1 MLMPRSNAK
10 SIGEWSNP
18 SDEERARQNRLE
30 RRARRRASHADRPR
44 RIPHFPRPPENTIVR
59 PLPMEEDIISNPS
72 EEGGEYLGNYY
83 PHLSST
89 LDGSLHSL
97 LPAPSR
103 GASGQYTIYD
113 PNHTH
118 SRQGSSQFVYPN
130 NQASAQNQPSLN
142 PFAKPFVFGTAREP
156 SHQRLSSD
164 VTSPKMPTMGHN
176 RVSSIGK
183 PLNVAAPEFKP
194 GAFNF
199 RPPPGVPIMPAALPA
214 PAPVTTISP
223 SPSLDSRRLPEVEHS
238 HSPFKSQGR
247 EKRPRL
253 GSTTSLDEG
262 DSMMSFKFPA
272 NTDASVGIRHTPSSS
287 QGHKLNPSA
296 EPFMFTGFSEVA
308 ELPYGPADKENIP
321 PSLLPSNI
329 SGNPE
334 ETLKDETS
342 ERAENGDTQVEEIIL
357 PSIGKPK
364 RAPIPLDFKHPV
376 STNTVPA
383 GLFKALINNGDERS
397 RRTVRSRMSS
407 REIFDHSRLPSM
419 DDVDVHNISRS
430 RSRLVTDPGL
440 RQPTL
445 DDDVFGSNTSH
456 FRRRSSFTDI
466 VRPIR
471 PLSGSEDGSHSGKSA
486 MSFTGRLDNQHHE
499 RKFEIMLEERLST
512 LLRDLLR
519 DSVDQHSTTQTMIS
533 EVQSLFRTQLREST
547 MRSLEDSQMD
557 ARGELDVQLFKDVVQ
572 NGNKE
577 LIKSIGDE
585 LQALQQG
592 MWQAQ
597 KNTDSSTIMSI
608 VEQVGTRTIDATI
621 EAISEL
627 FARQEAIAHVA
638 PTRERDAM
646 TDKLMA
652 MLTPVIASIRQEP
665 IDYEFLTSQLTQAV
679 KPHISQLIDL
689 ASDKRET
696 AGLIVDRI
704 IPLLPESNID
714 IDAMTLQLIAEI
726 RRAIAPIDA
735 FEIKEQV
742 ADLVVERLDS
752 RLAVRDKAFNVDN
765 ISSKVTDNVAHS
777 LEPLRDISASVGQL
791 TRLHD
796 SISIRQDQITSG
808 QDRIA
813 SLVSD
818 LPSKFSHE
826 LQAFKSVQHDI
837 LSKLE
842 QPTVAVQELEPDEN
856 VLLVKAT
863 VDDIATT
870 QKALSAQSENLGF
883 LQKTILEKLN
893 TLPDA
898 LQDATHSLHASHA
911 DLLSSLEAAR
921 READELRRSNTDHQ
935 VQLAK
940 ARGAHGQIRVEK
952 DLLDEKVHLLS
963 GERDRLQTQVQDLQ
977 VSSTTNAT
985 HVATLEAR
993 NRELEEA
1000 LAKALTRLQASD
1012 VFSQT
1017 SQERIEGL
1025 EKTSREISAERQTL
1039 KSKVCRLVLAF

>member
-1 MLMPRSNAK
+1 MLTSRSNAK

-18 SDEERARQNRLE
+18 SDEERARQRRLE
-30 RRARRRASHADRPR
+30 HRARRRASHADRPR
-44 RIPHFPRPPENTIVR
+44 RIPNFPRPPENTVVG
-59 PLPMEEDIISNPS
+59 PLLMEEDIISNPS

-83 PHLSST
+83 PRPPSN
-89 LDGSLHSL
+89 LDGSSYSL

-103 GASGQYTIYD
+103 DASGQFTIYD
-113 PNHTH
+113 PSHAH
-118 SRQGSSQFVYPN
+118 SRQGSGQFVYPN
-130 NQASAQNQPSLN
+130 NEMSAQNQPSLN

-156 SHQRLSSD
+156 SSQRLSSD

-199 RPPPGVPIMPAALPA
+199 CLPPGVPVMPTTHPA
-214 PAPVTTISP
+214 PSP
-223 SPSLDSRRLPEVEHS
+223 AMSPAPSLHSHRLSEVEHS
-238 HSPFKSQGR
+238 HYPSKPKGR

-253 GSTTSLDEG
+253 DSTTSLEEG
-262 DSMMSFKFPA
+262 DSMMSFKFPT
-272 NTDASVGIRHTPSSS
+272 NVDASAGVRHTPSSS
-287 QGHKLNPSA
+287 KGHKLNPSA
-296 EPFMFTGFSEVA
+296 GPFMFTGSPEA
-308 ELPYGPADKENIP
+308 AQLPYGPADKENIP

-329 SGNPE
+329 SGNAE

-342 ERAENGDTQVEEIIL
+342 ERVENGDTQVEEITL

-419 DDVDVHNISRS
+419 DDVDVHNVSRS
-430 RSRLVTDPGL
+430 RSRLVTDPGF
-440 RQPTL
+440 RQSTL
-445 DDDVFGSNTSH
+445 EDDVFSSNNSH

-471 PLSGSEDGSHSGKSA
+471 PLSGSEDGSHSPKSA
-486 MSFTGRLDNQHHE
+486 MSLTGRLDAQHSE
-499 RKFEIMLEERLST
+499 RKFETMLEGRLSG
-512 LLRDLLR
+512 LLGDLLR
-519 DSVDQHSTTQTMIS
+519 DSVDHHSATQTMIS
-533 EVQSLFRTQLREST
+533 EVQSLFRTHLRESA

-557 ARGELDVQLFKDVVQ
+557 ARGELDVQLFKDIVQ
-572 NGNKE
+572 SGNKE
-577 LIKSIGDE
+577 LIKSIEDE
-585 LQALQQG
+585 LQALRQG
-592 MWQAQ
+592 TWQVQ
-597 KNTDSSTIMSI
+597 KNTDNSSTVST
-608 VEQVGTRTIDATI
+608 VEQVGTRTVNAII

-638 PTRERDAM
+638 PARERDAM
-646 TDKLMA
+646 IEQLMA
-652 MLTPVIASIRQEP
+652 MLAPVLASIRQEP
-665 IDYEFLTSQLTQAV
+665 IDYDFLTSHLTQAV

-714 IDAMTLQLIAEI
+714 VDAITLQLIAEI

-777 LEPLRDISASVGQL
+777 LEPLRDISASVDQL
-791 TRLHD
+791 ARVQD
-796 SISIRQDQITSG
+796 SISTRQDQIASG

-818 LPSKFSHE
+818 LPSKFSDE
-826 LQAFKSVQHDI
+826 LQAFKSMQHDI

-842 QPTVAVQELEPDEN
+842 QPTLAIQELEPDEN

-863 VDDIATT
+863 VEDIATT

-893 TLPDA
+893 SLPDA

-935 VQLAK
+935 IQLTK

-963 GERDRLQTQVQDLQ
+963 GERDRLWTQVQDSQ
-977 VSSTTNAT
+977 VSSTTNAA

-993 NRELEEA
+993 NRELEDA
-1000 LAKALTRLQASD
+1000 LAKALMRLQASD
-1012 VFSQT
+1012 VSSQT

-1025 EKTSREISAERQTL
+1025 EKTNREISAERQAL
-1039 KSKVCRLVLAF
+1039 KSKVCRLELAI

>member
-1 MLMPRSNAK
+1 MPRSNAK

-18 SDEERARQNRLE
+18 SDEERARQTRLE
-30 RRARRRASHADRPR
+30 RRAKRRATHADRPR
-44 RIPHFPRPPENTIVR
+44 RIPNFPRPPENTIIL

-72 EEGGEYLGNYY
+72 EEGGEYLGNYH
-83 PHLSST
+83 PRPPSN
-89 LDGSLHSL
+89 LDGSSHTL

-103 GASGQYTIYD
+103 GASGQYSIYD
-113 PNHTH
+113 PNHAH

-130 NQASAQNQPSLN
+130 NQASLN

-156 SHQRLSSD
+156 LNQRLSSD
-164 VTSPKMPTMGHN
+164 FTPPTVPAMGHN

-199 RPPPGVPIMPAALPA
+199 QPPPGMPTMPTAPPA
-214 PAPVTTISP
+214 PAPVPTMSP
-223 SPSLDSRRLPEVEHS
+223 PPSLDGRRLSEVEHS
-238 HSPFKSQGR
+238 PFRPQGR

-253 GSTTSLDEG
+253 GSTTPLDEG
-262 DSMMSFKFPA
+262 DSMTSFKFPA
-272 NTDASVGIRHTPSSS
+272 NTDTPAGVRHTPSSS

-296 EPFMFTGFSEVA
+296 EPFMLTGFSEVG

-321 PSLLPSNI
+321 PPLLPSNV

-334 ETLKDETS
+334 ETLKDEIS
-342 ERAENGDTQVEEIIL
+342 ERAENGDTQLEEITL
-357 PSIGKPK
+357 SSTGKLK

-440 RQPTL
+440 RQPTFE
-445 DDDVFGSNTSH
+445 DDVFGNNNSH

-486 MSFTGRLDNQHHE
+486 MSLTGRLDVQHPG
-499 RKFEIMLEERLST
+499 RMFETMLEERLSG
-512 LLRDLLR
+512 LLRDLLK
-519 DSVDQHSTTQTMIS
+519 DSVDHHSQTQTMIS

-547 MRSLEDSQMD
+547 MRSLDDSQMD
-557 ARGELDVQLFKDVVQ
+557 ARGELDVQLFKDIVQ
-572 NGNKE
+572 SGNKE
-577 LIKSIGDE
+577 LTKSIEDE

-592 MWQAQ
+592 IWQAQ
-597 KNTDSSTIMSI
+597 KNTDNSTTVSI
-608 VEQVGTRTIDATI
+608 VEQVGTRTINAII

-638 PTRERDAM
+638 PARERDAM

-704 IPLLPESNID
+704 IPLLPESNFD
-714 IDAMTLQLIAEI
+714 VDAITLQLITEI

-765 ISSKVTDNVAHS
+765 ISSKVTDSVAHS
-777 LEPLRDISASVGQL
+777 LEPLRAVSASVDQL

-796 SISIRQDQITSG
+796 SISLRQDQITSS
-808 QDRIA
+808 QDHIA

-818 LPSKFSHE
+818 LPSKFSDE
-826 LQAFKSVQHDI
+826 LQDFKSIQRDI

-863 VDDIATT
+863 VEDIATT
-870 QKALSAQSENLGF
+870 QKALTAQSEDLGF

-898 LQDATHSLHASHA
+898 LQDATHAVHASQA

-921 READELRRSNTDHQ
+921 READELRKSNMDHQ
-935 VQLAK
+935 IQLGK

-963 GERDRLQTQVQDLQ
+963 GERDRLRTQVQDLQ
-977 VSSTTNAT
+977 VSSTTNAA

-1012 VFSQT
+1012 VSSQT

-1025 EKTSREISAERQTL
+1025 EKTNREISAEKQAL
-1039 KSKVCRLVLAF
+1039 KSKVCLLGLAF